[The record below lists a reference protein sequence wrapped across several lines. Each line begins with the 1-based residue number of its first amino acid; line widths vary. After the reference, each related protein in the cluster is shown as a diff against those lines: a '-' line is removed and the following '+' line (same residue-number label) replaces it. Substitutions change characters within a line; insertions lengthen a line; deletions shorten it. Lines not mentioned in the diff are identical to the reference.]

1 MYEEF
6 LNLAKIHGPV
16 YTFWMRDE
24 PFVVISDLEIA
35 KEAFVVKKNEIS
47 GRPKFNICM
56 LDSQIQIQIQIENS
70 FILCVFQLMHCL
82 KTAQQTSPLLIMD
95 QLGRA

>member
-1 MYEEF
+1 MNVHEEF

-16 YTFWMRDE
+16 YIFWMRDKS
-24 PFVVISDLEIA
+24 FVMISELEIA

-47 GRPKFNICM
+47 GRPEFSICM
-56 LDSQIQIQIQIENS
+56 SDNQTENN
-70 FILCVFQLMHCL
+70 FILYVFQLMHCL

-95 QLGRA
+95 QLERA